1 MGIARSKK
9 ESRPPIIP
17 RILYAAP
24 VGNSDRTISGNIL
37 KNAKME
43 DIGKDKRINNKNIRT
58 RKINMTSPF
67 QLFSPIIV

>member
-9 ESRPPIIP
+9 ESLPPIIP

>member
-9 ESRPPIIP
+9 KSLPPIIP
-17 RILYAAP
+17 QILYAAP
-24 VGNSDRTISGNIL
+24 VGNSDRTIPGNIL